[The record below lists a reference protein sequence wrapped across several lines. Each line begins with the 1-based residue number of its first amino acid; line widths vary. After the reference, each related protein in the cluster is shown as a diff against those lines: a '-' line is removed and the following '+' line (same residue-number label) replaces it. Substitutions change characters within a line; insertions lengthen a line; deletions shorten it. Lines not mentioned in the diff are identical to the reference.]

1 MRGCDPEG
9 VAPTESRPTGRWVWP
24 LVADLACVLA
34 LAAGGKRAHEPGDS
48 DWVVLAILWPY
59 AVAAGLAHGW
69 LAARGRPTGRAWP
82 EGVVVLAVT
91 YGLGMLLRAIS
102 GRGLAPGFLVVA
114 GVFLALT
121 MLGWRAVAQ
130 LAARRRTA
138 ARMP

>member
-1 MRGCDPEG
+1 M
-9 VAPTESRPTGRWVWP
+9 
-24 LVADLACVLA
+24 LA
-34 LAAGGKRAHEPGDS
+34 LAAGGKRSHEPGDS

-69 LAARGRPTGRAWP
+69 LAARGRPTGRPWP